1 MRYQSIVTS
10 CFLLLGLSGDAIADT
25 IKVLELENLAGQLQS
40 WPSDLVVPKT
50 VVIVGFERSHQTD
63 VENWIEALGLP
74 NDGAYAQVLVLGRGA
89 ALVRGIIDGG
99 LKKAFDD
106 AQEARTFTVYQSADS
121 FSDAFH
127 ITDRSIINVLVVDRE
142 GRILAHESGP
152 PSQSAAAKIK
162 QSM

>member
-1 MRYQSIVTS
+1 MRYQTILSS
-10 CFLLLGLSGDAIADT
+10 FFLLVGLSGDAIADT
-25 IKVLELENLAGQLQS
+25 IRLLEMENLAGELQS
-40 WPSDLVVPKT
+40 WPSDLVASKT
-50 VVIVGFERSHQTD
+50 VVIVGFERSHQAD
-63 VENWIEALGLP
+63 VEDWIGALGLP

-89 ALVRGIIDGG
+89 ALARGIIDGG

-106 AQEARTFTVYQSADS
+106 AQEARTFTVYQSADT

-127 ITDRSIINVLVVDRE
+127 IADRSKINVLVVDRE